1 MFRLTREVRFAVN
14 DQPDAQLRS
23 APANSYGGYPSLTG
37 FGHYLTLA
45 VTLEG
50 ELNPSSNYLRNIKEI
65 DDVVRRKAI
74 GLVSKL
80 VQTRA
85 VPAPTPALLFDAL
98 RDQWPGTLL
107 CEIRLGLSPFLSLG
121 CLRSELPM
129 IRLSQKFEFAAS
141 HRLHNPSLSDEQNRA
156 TFGKCNN
163 PHGHGHNYELQ
174 VTLKGNPNDNGL
186 LIDVPTF
193 EKIVS
198 DVVISRF
205 DHKNLNIELPEFTNL
220 IPSVENIARV
230 IHQLLKPQ
238 LQRAGATLSSITV
251 WETPKTWC
259 EYSE

>member
-163 PHGHGHNYELQ
+163 PHGHGHNYERQPQRQRPADRRTNVRKNRLRRRHLAIRPQ
-174 VTLKGNPNDNGL
+174 KP
-186 LIDVPTF
+186 
-193 EKIVS
+193 EHRA
-198 DVVISRF
+198 SRI
-205 DHKNLNIELPEFTNL
+205 HKP
-220 IPSVENIARV
+220 
-230 IHQLLKPQ
+230 HPQ
-238 LQRAGATLSSITV
+238 RGKHRAGHPSAS
-251 WETPKTWC
+251 ETPIATRWS
-259 EYSE
+259 YSLFHHGLGNSENLV